1 MILFARSLSF
11 AFGFVGQVEDLQ
23 MSSSAVDIA
32 WISCGRGLELGPSPY
47 RDKARN

>member
-1 MILFARSLSF
+1 MMLFARSLSF

-32 WISCGRGLELGPSPY
+32 WISCGPNALSSGGVLPS
-47 RDKARN
+47 

>member
-23 MSSSAVDIA
+23 ISSNAVDIA
-32 WISCGRGLELGPSPY
+32 WISCGPNTLSSGGVLLS
-47 RDKARN
+47 